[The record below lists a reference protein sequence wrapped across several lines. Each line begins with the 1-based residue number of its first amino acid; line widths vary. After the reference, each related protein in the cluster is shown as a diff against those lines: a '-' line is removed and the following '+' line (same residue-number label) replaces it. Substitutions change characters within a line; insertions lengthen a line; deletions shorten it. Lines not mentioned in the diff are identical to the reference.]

1 MAKPIEATPILNEE
15 EWKVFINT
23 IHNTAQKPFKKH
35 SVNVD
40 EIRKILR
47 KDKNEYESHKMD

>member
-23 IHNTAQKPFKKH
+23 IHNTAQKTFKKH

-40 EIRKILR
+40 EIRKILK
-47 KDKNEYESHKMD
+47 KDKNKYESHKMD